1 MTPNVQIPTDANG
14 SRAEPART
22 SPKPSVPGSRIERV
36 EVDRVF
42 VPFKQ
47 EIQWSAGR
55 RPGTTRLVV
64 RVHTAD
70 GTVGVGET
78 ICLLEFIEP
87 VLIRTLIPLAVGE
100 DAFDVER
107 ICRKAEGA
115 GYYHHK
121 RALVMALCGLEMA
134 LWDVIGKKAGLPL
147 HQLWGGSYREDV
159 PLVAYL
165 QSGDPRHIAR
175 EAAGF
180 VEQGYGTVKV
190 KLGLGEDRDVELVK
204 AVREAVGPRVKVR
217 GDANGAWTVGTAKRL
232 LRKLEAYDLE
242 YVEQPLPLED
252 LPGHALLRKQSSVP
266 IALDESAYTLQDVM
280 AIVRQ
285 EAADVVLLDPHEAGG
300 LLATRKAAAVCEA
313 AGIPVTLHSGAEL
326 GVSLA
331 AYLHLA
337 ASIPNLLLAI
347 DNQTHNIAG
356 DVVTDPVSAVRG
368 TMRPPTGP
376 GLGVRLDPERVR
388 RHRADG
394 IANPYLDPDRPG
406 WFPTKP
412 QY

>member
-1 MTPNVQIPTDANG
+1 MTPAVQIVHDA
-14 SRAEPART
+14 A
-22 SPKPSVPGSRIERV
+22 GSRIERV
-36 EVDRVF
+36 EVDKVF
-42 VPFKQ
+42 VPFRQ
-47 EIQWSAGR
+47 EVQWSAGR

-87 VLIRTLIPLAVGE
+87 VLVKTLVPLVVGE
-100 DAFDVER
+100 DAFDIER

-134 LWDVIGKKAGLPL
+134 LWDVVGKRAGLPL
-147 HQLWGGSYREDV
+147 HKLWGGAYRDEI

-165 QSGDPRHIAR
+165 QSGDPRQIAR
-175 EAAGF
+175 EAAGC
-180 VEQGYGTVKV
+180 VEGGYGTVKV
-190 KLGLGEDRDVELVK
+190 KLGCGEERDVELVR

-217 GDANGAWTVGTAKRL
+217 GDANGAWTIGTAKRI
-232 LRKLEAYDLE
+232 LRKLEPFDLE
-242 YVEQPLPLED
+242 YVEQPLPLDD
-252 LPGHALLRKQSSVP
+252 LAGHAHLRKQFPVP

-280 AIVRQ
+280 AIVRA

-300 LLATRKAAAVCEA
+300 LLAARKAAAVCEA
-313 AGIPVTLHSGAEL
+313 AGLPVTLHSGGEL
-326 GVSLA
+326 GVSQA

-337 ASIPNLLLAI
+337 AVLPNMLLAM
-347 DNQTHNIAG
+347 DTQTPNIAG
-356 DVVTDPVSAVRG
+356 DVVADPPPIVRG
-368 TMRPPTGP
+368 TMRPPAGP
-376 GLGVRLDPERVR
+376 GLGVTLDPDRVR

-394 IANPYLDPDRPG
+394 IANPYLDPARPG